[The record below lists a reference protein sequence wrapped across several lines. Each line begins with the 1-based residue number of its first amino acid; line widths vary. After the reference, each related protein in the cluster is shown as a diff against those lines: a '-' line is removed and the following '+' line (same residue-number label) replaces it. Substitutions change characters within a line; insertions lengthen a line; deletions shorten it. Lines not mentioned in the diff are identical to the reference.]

1 MKSQWKVSSNF
12 INDEKIY
19 QVYRLLDV
27 TDIDHSGNR
36 EYLPGVYE
44 AQPEAQMM
52 ANRANRRAAERRD
65 NNVLY

>member
-1 MKSQWKVSSNF
+1 MPNKWKVSHNYVNGADF
-12 INDEKIY
+12 Y

-27 TDIDHSGNR
+27 NGVDHSGNR

-44 AQPEAQMM
+44 AQPKAQMM

-65 NNVLY
+65 NNV